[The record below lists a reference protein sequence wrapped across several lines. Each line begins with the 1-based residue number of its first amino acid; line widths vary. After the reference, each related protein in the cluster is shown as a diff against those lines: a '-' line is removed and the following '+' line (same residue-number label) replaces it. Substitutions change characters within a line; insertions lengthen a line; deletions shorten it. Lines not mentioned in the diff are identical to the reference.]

1 MDNQYRN
8 KNRIY
13 GAIVIAV
20 LAILIFMVSRKD
32 NSSSWFDNS
41 KQIAVLPLE
50 GEINSSRKWISSL
63 HKFVENDRVAG
74 IIIPINSPGGQV
86 APSQELYHAIRNVR
100 EQSEKPIF
108 ASMSSV
114 AASGGYYA
122 ALGADS
128 IFANEGSLTGSIGV
142 VMQFPIYSDL
152 MDKVGVGMRTVK
164 SQEFKDAGSPFREM
178 SEQEQSYFQEIID
191 DVYDQFTEVVSQ
203 ERGIDE
209 INMQSLGD
217 GRIFTGRQAHRANLV
232 DALGT
237 FEDARKALCLS
248 AGVPLDSQLRY
259 PLEPRKSWWT
269 ILKDD
274 VSSALP
280 GWESSSS
287 IKLQYR
293 IPY

>member
-8 KNRIY
+8 RNRIY
-13 GAIVIAV
+13 GVIILAV
-20 LAILIFMVSRKD
+20 LAILIIMVSRKESD
-32 NSSSWFDNS
+32 EKWFDSS
-41 KQIAVLPLE
+41 KRIAVLPLE
-50 GEINSSRKWISSL
+50 GEINSSRTWIRKL
-63 HKFVENDRVAG
+63 NEFADNDRIAG
-74 IIIPINSPGGQV
+74 ILIPINSPGGQV
-86 APSQELYHAIRNVR
+86 APSQEMYHAIREVR
-100 EQSEKPIF
+100 EEGVKPVF
-108 ASMSSV
+108 VSMSSV

-152 MDKVGVGMRTVK
+152 MEKIGVGMRTVK

-178 SEQEQSYFQEIID
+178 NAEEREYFQDLIS

-209 INMQSLGD
+209 MNMKNLGN
-217 GRIFTGRQAHRANLV
+217 GRVFTGRQAHKENLV

-237 FEDARKALCLS
+237 FEDARKALCLR
-248 AGVPLDSQLRY
+248 AGIPETSELQY
-259 PLEPRKSWWT
+259 PLEPRKSWWS
-269 ILKDD
+269 IIRDD
-274 VSSALP
+274 VTSAIP

>member
-1 MDNQYRN
+1 MDNQYKN

-13 GAIVIAV
+13 GVIVIAV
-20 LAILIFMVSRKD
+20 LVILTFMVSRKESD
-32 NSSSWFDNS
+32 GKWFDNS
-41 KQIAVLPLE
+41 KRIAVLPLE
-50 GEINSSRKWISSL
+50 GEINESRKWVSSL
-63 HKFVENDRVAG
+63 KRFAENDRIAG
-74 IIIPINSPGGQV
+74 ILIPINSPGGQV
-86 APSQELYHAIRNVR
+86 APSQELYHAIRKIRDN
-100 EQSEKPIF
+100 SNKPIF
-108 ASMSSV
+108 VSMASV

-128 IFANEGSLTGSIGV
+128 IFANDGTLTGSIGV
-142 VMQFPIYSDL
+142 IMQFPIYSNL
-152 MDKVGVGMRTVK
+152 MEKVGVGMRTVK

-178 SEQEQSYFQEIID
+178 NAAEQAYFQSIID
-191 DVYDQFTEVVSQ
+191 DVYNQFTEVVSQ

-209 INMQSLGD
+209 INMQSLGN
-217 GRIFTGRQAHRANLV
+217 GRVFTGRQAYHAGLV

-237 FEDARKALCLS
+237 FEDTREAICLR
-248 AGVPLDSQLRY
+248 AGIPLNSQLQY
-259 PLEPRKSWWT
+259 PLEPRRTWWT

>member
-1 MDNQYRN
+1 MDNKYKK

-20 LAILIFMVSRKD
+20 FAVLLFLVSTKEGEGK
-32 NSSSWFDNS
+32 WFDNS
-41 KQIAVLPLE
+41 KRIAVLPLE
-50 GEINSSRKWISSL
+50 GEISASRKWVAKL
-63 HKFVENDRVAG
+63 QKFADNDRIAG
-74 IIIPINSPGGQV
+74 ILIPINSPGGQV
-86 APSQELYHAIRNVR
+86 APSQELYHAIKTIRDNGD
-100 EQSEKPIF
+100 KPVF
-108 ASMSSV
+108 VSMSSV

-128 IFANEGSLTGSIGV
+128 IFANEGTLTGSIGV
-142 VMQFPIYSDL
+142 IMQFPIYSDL
-152 MDKVGVGMRTVK
+152 MEKVGVGMRTVK

-178 SEQEQSYFQEIID
+178 NEQEQTYFQGIID
-191 DVYDQFTEVVSQ
+191 DVYEQFTEVVSQ

-209 INMQSLGD
+209 INMRSLGN
-217 GRIFTGRQAHRANLV
+217 GRIFTGRQAFKANLV
-232 DALGT
+232 DVLGT
-237 FEDARKALCLS
+237 FEDARKAICRK
-248 AGVPLDSQLRY
+248 AGIPVNSQLQY
-259 PLEPRKSWWT
+259 PMEPRRSWWT

>member
-1 MDNQYRN
+1 M
-8 KNRIY
+8 Y
-13 GAIVIAV
+13 GVMVIAV
-20 LAILIFMVSRKD
+20 LAVLIFLVSKKE
-32 NSSSWFDNS
+32 SGGEWFDNS
-41 KQIAVLPLE
+41 KRIGVLPLE
-50 GEINSSRKWISSL
+50 GEINSSRKWITSL
-63 HKFVENDRVAG
+63 QRFADNDRIAG

-86 APSQELYHAIRNVR
+86 APSQELYHAIKNVR
-100 EQSEKPIF
+100 DNSHKPIF
-108 ASMSSV
+108 VSMASV

-142 VMQFPIYSDL
+142 IMQFPIYSNL
-152 MDKVGVGMRTVK
+152 MEKVGVGMRTVK
-164 SQEFKDAGSPFREM
+164 SQAFKDAGSPFREM
-178 SEQEQSYFQEIID
+178 SAEEQAYFQGIIN
-191 DVYDQFTEVVSQ
+191 DVYEQFTEVVSR

-209 INMQSLGD
+209 INMQSLGN
-217 GRIFTGRQAHRANLV
+217 GRVFTGRQAYKAKLV

-237 FEDARKALCLS
+237 FEDTRKALCS
-248 AGVPLDSQLRY
+248 VAGISEHSKLQY